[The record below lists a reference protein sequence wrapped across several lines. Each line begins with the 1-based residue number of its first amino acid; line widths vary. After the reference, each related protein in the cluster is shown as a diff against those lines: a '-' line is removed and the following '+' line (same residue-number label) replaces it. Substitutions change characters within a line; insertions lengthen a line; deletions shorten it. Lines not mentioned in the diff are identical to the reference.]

1 MVKCVS
7 FTDGLI
13 MFRKILIANRGEI
26 ALRVI
31 RACREMGIR
40 SVIAHSEADR
50 NSLPVRMADERICI
64 GPGASGKSYLNIPNI
79 VSAALIS
86 NAEAIHPGYGFLSEN
101 TSFAEICNDVNMTF
115 IGPSAK
121 VMNVMGDKVS
131 AREAMTKAGLPTL
144 PGTPVLRTLSEARDY
159 VHEIGFPLMLKA
171 VAGGGGRGI
180 RLIQQPEEFER
191 VFTVAQ
197 NEVREAF
204 HDDGI
209 YLERYV
215 ARARHIEIQVLVDN
229 YGHGVHLGERNCSCQ
244 RRNQKVLE
252 ESPSPLLSRELADEI
267 GMKGIR
273 AVQEVGYR
281 NAGTLEF
288 LLDEQNRYYFMEMNT
303 RLQVEHPVTEMVTS
317 LDLVKEQIRI
327 AAGLPMQLQQDQ
339 IRLQGHAIECRITAE
354 DASANFR
361 PQTGVI
367 EQYLPPGGP
376 GVRVD
381 SHLYTGYEVPPYYD
395 SLLSKLV
402 VWAETREAAI
412 ARMQRALD
420 EYIIEGVATT
430 IPFHQ
435 RLLKHETFIRGEA
448 YTRFIQDEAAA
459 LGI

>member
-1 MVKCVS
+1 
-7 FTDGLI
+7 

-26 ALRVI
+26 ALRII
-31 RACREMGIR
+31 RACREMGIH

-50 NSLPVRMADERICI
+50 NSLPVRLADERICI

-79 VSAALIS
+79 ISAALIS
-86 NAEAIHPGYGFLSEN
+86 HAEAIHPGYGFLSEN
-101 TSFAEICNDVNMTF
+101 TSFSEICNDVNITF

-121 VMNVMGDKVS
+121 VMSIMGDKVS
-131 AREAMTKAGLPTL
+131 AREAMARAGLPTL
-144 PGTPVLRTLSEARDY
+144 PGTQVLHTLEEAQKAAC
-159 VHEIGFPLMLKA
+159 EIGFPLMLKA

-180 RLIQQPEEFER
+180 RLINHPDEFDR

-204 HDDGI
+204 KDDGI

-215 ARARHIEIQVLVDN
+215 KKARHIEIQVLVDK

-252 ESPSPLLSRELADEI
+252 EAPSPLLPRELCEEI
-267 GMKGIR
+267 GQKAVR
-273 AVQEVGYR
+273 AVEEVGYS

-288 LLDEQNRYYFMEMNT
+288 LVDEQNRYYFMEMNT
-303 RLQVEHPVTEMVTS
+303 RLQVEHPVTELVTG

-327 AAGLPMQLQQDQ
+327 ADGLPLQLEQED
-339 IRLQGHAIECRITAE
+339 IKLRGHAIECRITAE
-354 DASANFR
+354 DADANFR
-361 PQTGVI
+361 PQTGVV

-376 GVRVD
+376 GVRLD
-381 SHLYTGYEVPPYYD
+381 SHIYAGYEVPPYYD
-395 SLLSKLV
+395 SLLGKLI

-420 EYIIEGVATT
+420 EFLIEGITTT

-435 RLLKHETFIRGEA
+435 RLLKHEGFIQGDT

>member
-1 MVKCVS
+1 
-7 FTDGLI
+7 
-13 MFRKILIANRGEI
+13 MFSKILVANRGEI

-31 RACREMGIR
+31 RACHEMGIR

-79 VSAALIS
+79 ISAALIS
-86 NAEAIHPGYGFLSEN
+86 NAEAIHPGYGFLAEN
-101 TSFAEICNDVNMTF
+101 TSFAEICKDVNITF
-115 IGPSAK
+115 IGPSAE
-121 VMNVMGDKVS
+121 VMSIMSDKVS
-131 AREAMTKAGLPTL
+131 AREAMAEAGLPTL
-144 PGTPVLRTLSEARDY
+144 SGTPILRTFAEAQEAVKD
-159 VHEIGFPLMLKA
+159 IGYPLMLKA

-180 RLIQQPEEFER
+180 RLIKRPEEFER
-191 VFTVAQ
+191 IFTLAQ

-204 HDDGI
+204 RDDGL
-209 YLERYV
+209 YLERYLEH
-215 ARARHIEIQVLVDN
+215 ARHVEIQVLVDR
-229 YGHGVHLGERNCSCQ
+229 YGNGVHLGERNCSCQ

-252 ESPSPLLSRELADEI
+252 ESPSPLLPRELIEEM
-267 GMKGIR
+267 GRKSIR
-273 AVQEVGYR
+273 AVQQLGYC

-288 LLDEQNRYYFMEMNT
+288 LIDEQNRYYFMEMNT

-327 AAGLPMQLQQDQ
+327 AADIRLQLQQDD
-339 IRLQGHAIECRITAE
+339 IKFQGHAIECRITAE
-354 DASANFR
+354 DADADFR
-361 PQTGVI
+361 PQTGVV

-381 SHLYTGYEVPPYYD
+381 SHLFTGYEVPPHYD
-395 SLLSKLV
+395 SLLAKLI
-402 VWAETREAAI
+402 VWAETRDAAI

-420 EYIIEGVATT
+420 EFIIEGITTT

-435 RLLKHETFIRGEA
+435 RLLRHPGFISGDT
-448 YTRFIQDEAAA
+448 YTRFLQEEAIA

>member
-1 MVKCVS
+1 
-7 FTDGLI
+7 

-50 NSLPVRMADERICI
+50 DSLPVRMADERICI
-64 GPGASGKSYLNIPNI
+64 GPGASSKSYLNIPNI
-79 VSAALIS
+79 ISAAFIS

-101 TSFAEICNDVNMTF
+101 TSFAEICNDVKITF
-115 IGPSAK
+115 IGPSAS
-121 VMNVMGDKVS
+121 VMSVMGDKVS
-131 AREAMTKAGLPTL
+131 ARKAMAEAGLPML
-144 PGTPVLRTLSEARDY
+144 PGTPVVRTLPEAKEAAR
-159 VHEIGFPLMLKA
+159 EIGFPLMLKA

-180 RLIQQPEEFER
+180 RLIQQPEEFDR
-191 VFTVAQ
+191 IFTIAQ

-204 HDDGI
+204 RDDGI
-209 YLERYV
+209 YFERYL
-215 ARARHIEIQVLVDN
+215 ARARHIEIQVLVDQ

-252 ESPSPLLSRELADEI
+252 ESPSPHLSPELRQEI
-267 GMKGIR
+267 GTKAIR
-273 AVQEVGYR
+273 AVQQVGYR

-288 LLDEQNRYYFMEMNT
+288 LLDEQDRYYFMETNT
-303 RLQVEHPVTEMVTS
+303 RLQVEHPVTELVTS
-317 LDLVKEQIRI
+317 VDLVKEQIRI
-327 AAGLPMQLQQDQ
+327 AAGLPMQLQQEDIQ
-339 IRLQGHAIECRITAE
+339 FRGHAIECRITAE
-354 DASANFR
+354 DASADFR
-361 PQTGVI
+361 PQTGTV
-367 EQYLPPGGP
+367 ERYLPPGGP

-381 SHLYTGYEVPPYYD
+381 SHLFAGYEVPPHYD

-402 VWAETREAAI
+402 VWAETRNEAI

-420 EYIIEGVATT
+420 EYIIEGLETT

-435 RLLKHETFIRGEA
+435 RLLSHESFIRGET
-448 YTRFIQDEAAA
+448 YTRFLQDEAEA

>member
-1 MVKCVS
+1 
-7 FTDGLI
+7 
-13 MFRKILIANRGEI
+13 MFNKILIANRGEI

-64 GPGASGKSYLNIPNI
+64 GPGHSGKSYLNVPNI
-79 VSAALIS
+79 ISAALIS

-101 TSFAEICNDVNMTF
+101 TSFAEICNDVNITF
-115 IGPSAK
+115 IGPSAE
-121 VMNVMGDKVS
+121 VMSVMSDKVS
-131 AREAMTKAGLPTL
+131 ARAAMSEAGLPTL
-144 PGTPVLRTLSEARDY
+144 PGTPILRTFAEAQEAVKD
-159 VHEIGFPLMLKA
+159 IGYPLMLKA

-180 RLIQQPEEFER
+180 RLIKRPDEFER
-191 VFTVAQ
+191 IFNLAQ

-204 HDDGI
+204 KDDGL
-209 YLERYV
+209 YLERYLE
-215 ARARHIEIQVLVDN
+215 RARHVEIQVLVDR

-252 ESPSPLLSRELADEI
+252 ESPSPLLPLELREEMGRKA
-267 GMKGIR
+267 IR
-273 AVQEVGYR
+273 AVQQLGYR

-288 LLDEQNRYYFMEMNT
+288 LVDEQNRYYFMEMNT
-303 RLQVEHPVTEMVTS
+303 RLQVEHPVTELVTS

-327 AAGLPMQLQQDQ
+327 ADGQPLQLQQDA
-339 IRLQGHAIECRITAE
+339 IKFRGHAIECRITAE
-354 DASANFR
+354 DADADFR

-381 SHLYTGYEVPPYYD
+381 SHLFTGYEVPPHYD
-395 SLLSKLV
+395 SLLAKLI
-402 VWAETREAAI
+402 VWAETRDAAI

-420 EYIIEGVATT
+420 EFIIEGITTT

-435 RLLKHETFIRGEA
+435 RLLKHPGFMSGDT
-448 YTRFIQDEAAA
+448 YTRFIQEEAGA

>member
-1 MVKCVS
+1 
-7 FTDGLI
+7 

-50 NSLPVRMADERICI
+50 NSLPVRLADERICI

-79 VSAALIS
+79 ISAALIS
-86 NAEAIHPGYGFLSEN
+86 HAEAIHPGYGFLSEN
-101 TSFAEICNDVNMTF
+101 TSFAEICNDVNITF

-121 VMNVMGDKVS
+121 VMSIMGDKVS
-131 AREAMTKAGLPTL
+131 AREAMTRAGLPTL
-144 PGTPVLRTLSEARDY
+144 PGTQVLHTLEEAQKVAR
-159 VHEIGFPLMLKA
+159 EIGFPLMLKA

-180 RLIQQPEEFER
+180 RLINHPDEFDR

-204 HDDGI
+204 KDDGI

-215 ARARHIEIQVLVDN
+215 KKARHIEIQVLVDN

-252 ESPSPLLSRELADEI
+252 EAPSPLLPRELCEEI
-267 GMKGIR
+267 GQK
-273 AVQEVGYR
+273 AVCAVEEVGYS

-288 LLDEQNRYYFMEMNT
+288 LVDEQNRYYFMEMNT
-303 RLQVEHPVTEMVTS
+303 RLQVEHPVTEFITG

-327 AAGLPMQLQQDQ
+327 ADGLPLQLEQKDVKL
-339 IRLQGHAIECRITAE
+339 RGHAIECRITAE
-354 DASANFR
+354 DADANFR
-361 PQTGVI
+361 PQTGVV

-376 GVRVD
+376 GVRLD
-381 SHLYTGYEVPPYYD
+381 SHLYAGYEVPPYYD
-395 SLLSKLV
+395 SLLGKLI

-420 EYIIEGVATT
+420 EFLIEGITTT

-435 RLLKHETFIRGEA
+435 RLLKHEGFIQGDT

>member
-1 MVKCVS
+1 
-7 FTDGLI
+7 
-13 MFRKILIANRGEI
+13 MFSRILIANRGEI

-64 GPGASGKSYLNIPNI
+64 GPGSSGKSYLNIPNI
-79 VSAALIS
+79 ISAALIS

-101 TSFAEICNDVNMTF
+101 TSFAEICKDVNITF
-115 IGPSAK
+115 IGPSDK
-121 VMNVMGDKVS
+121 VMSVMGDKVS
-131 AREAMTKAGLPTL
+131 AREAMAKAGLPTL
-144 PGTPVLRTLSEARDY
+144 PGTPVLRTLADALDAAGE
-159 VHEIGFPLMLKA
+159 VGFPLMLKA

-180 RLIQQPEEFER
+180 RLVKRPEEFER

-215 ARARHIEIQVLVDN
+215 ERARHIEIQVLVDN
-229 YGHGVHLGERNCSCQ
+229 YGNGLHLGERNCSCQ

-252 ESPSPLLSRELADEI
+252 ESPSPLLSRKLANEI
-267 GMKGIR
+267 GMKAIQ
-273 AVQEVGYR
+273 AVQAVGYR

-288 LLDEQNRYYFMEMNT
+288 LVDEQNRYYFMEMNT
-303 RLQVEHPVTEMVTS
+303 RLQVEHPVTEMVTG

-327 AAGLPMQLQQDQ
+327 AANLPLRLRQQDIQ
-339 IRLQGHAIECRITAE
+339 LRGHAIECRITAE
-354 DASANFR
+354 DSEADFR
-361 PQTGVI
+361 PQTGTI
-367 EQYLPPGGP
+367 EQYLPPGGT

-381 SHLYTGYEVPPYYD
+381 SHLFSGYEVPPHYD
-395 SLLSKLV
+395 SLLAKLI
-402 VWAETREAAI
+402 VWADNRDEAI
-412 ARMQRALD
+412 SRMQRALD
-420 EYIIEGVATT
+420 EYVIEGITTT

-435 RLLKHETFIRGEA
+435 RLLKHPGFVSGDT
-448 YTRFIQDEAAA
+448 YTRFIQEEAAA
-459 LGI
+459 LGV